1 MSAEAD
7 LKRGLTKEFKQTP
20 EPFTGLKIGH

>member
-1 MSAEAD
+1 MSAEVD
-7 LKRGLTKEFKQTP
+7 LKRSHTKEFKQTP